1 MRVALVTAHPDDA
14 EIFSGGLIG
23 AYRRM
28 GAEVFI
34 LIATDGSKG
43 RFEDPS
49 SLAVRRSAEAERGAA
64 LLGAELMLLGYP
76 DGALDA
82 APDLAA
88 ELRKRLRQI
97 APDLVLS
104 HGPHDYHADHRAL
117 ALAAAE
123 AVSFRVPLAWL
134 DTMMGVGQTPTH
146 YIDITSDQ
154 DLKERAILCHA
165 SQDPARF
172 VQQVRLQARF
182 RAAQCGHDG
191 FAEAIRH
198 DPVFPF
204 SDIRALLPPP
214 PPVRPVRD
222 RNSDTSSTPNQ
233 TR

>member
-1 MRVALVTAHPDDA
+1 
-14 EIFSGGLIG
+14 
-23 AYRRM
+23 
-28 GAEVFI
+28 
-34 LIATDGSKG
+34 
-43 RFEDPS
+43 
-49 SLAVRRSAEAERGAA
+49 
-64 LLGAELMLLGYP
+64 
-76 DGALDA
+76 
-82 APDLAA
+82 
-88 ELRKRLRQI
+88 
-97 APDLVLS
+97 
-104 HGPHDYHADHRAL
+104 
-117 ALAAAE
+117 
-123 AVSFRVPLAWL
+123 
-134 DTMMGVGQTPTH
+134 MMGVGQTPTH
-146 YIDITSDQ
+146 YIDTTADQ

-222 RNSDTSSTPNQ
+222 RNGDTSSTPNQ